1 MNCSRRAHNI
11 DSPFLLSFPWN
22 KKGRGRETGQTNH
35 KGNAAETGGHN
46 PPIPRAKA
54 NKEIKLSFQVCS
66 EQHLPMATHHL
77 VFTLAR
83 GKITYGSGFSLREF
97 YLALKLI
104 LLSGVYFSNL
114 SECSC
119 RKFALFC
126 LIISSL
132 FSFPPSQCCSV

>member
-1 MNCSRRAHNI
+1 MNCSRRAHNV
-11 DSPFLLSFPWN
+11 DSPFLLSFSWN
-22 KKGRGRETGQTNH
+22 KKGRGRETGQTNC

-83 GKITYGSGFSLREF
+83 GKSRMGLDSLLE
-97 YLALKLI
+97 
-104 LLSGVYFSNL
+104 
-114 SECSC
+114 
-119 RKFALFC
+119 
-126 LIISSL
+126 
-132 FSFPPSQCCSV
+132 SFT